1 MVVLIK
7 KWLNNY
13 LSIIVILCIYLAI
26 SSWLFFFPV
35 AFFEDSSSS
44 VVNCYALIGINI
56 EQGVAINLTI
66 FVVAA
71 CFTHLIGVFME
82 GVSNGWPRFNEHD
95 ARTLIYCFFRAVFI
109 LCFCMF
115 SLGAVGHN
123 ISNENIP
130 GYSSVFSE
138 LVGAFIL
145 SGWVWAVDD
154 FIGAFYVYIKRMV
167 L

>member
-1 MVVLIK
+1 MVVLMK

-35 AFFEDSSSS
+35 AFFEDSSN
-44 VVNCYALIGINI
+44 VVNYYALIGINI
-56 EQGVAINLTI
+56 DQGVARNLTI

-71 CFTHLIGVFME
+71 CFTHLIGVFIE

-123 ISNENIP
+123 ISNRNLP
-130 GYSSVFSE
+130 GYNSVFSE

-154 FIGAFYVYIKRMV
+154 FIGAFYVYIKRKV
-167 L
+167 